1 MKKANKQDSEDGAQI
16 RQINFLNNEIEVEI
30 IEPMP
35 RKVSS
40 VESQ

>member
-16 RQINFLNNEIEVEI
+16 RQINFLNDEIEVEI
-30 IEPMP
+30 IKPIP
-35 RKVSS
+35 IKVSS